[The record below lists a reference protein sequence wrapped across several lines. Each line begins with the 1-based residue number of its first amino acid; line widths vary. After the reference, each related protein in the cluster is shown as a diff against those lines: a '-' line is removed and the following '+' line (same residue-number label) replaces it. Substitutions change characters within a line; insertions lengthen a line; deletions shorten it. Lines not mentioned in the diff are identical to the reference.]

1 LKLKTENTKNP
12 PENSANGAN
21 FSEHTA
27 NNKENIMQNYWS
39 DPRKQNNYRL
49 DGQDNTQPEQPITP
63 MNNQMT
69 GPQQMLERVEN
80 NLYFY
85 LDIDRPTILNLN
97 KNIEA
102 LNNELIYQAIV
113 QKREPAN
120 IFLHINSYGGS
131 MFAGFS
137 AMDSI
142 LMSKVPVVTIVDGAA
157 ASAATFLSIV
167 GSQRLIKRNSYI
179 LMHQLSSGHWGTYE
193 NLKDD
198 MENMDKFMATVK
210 GIYKQFTKLPAKKIN
225 EILKHD
231 IWFSA
236 TEAKEYG
243 LVDEII

>member
-1 LKLKTENTKNP
+1 MTNSWSHPKKNFRFDIP
-12 PENSANGAN
+12 DQQDTQNCNPQFNGQLMSN
-21 FSEHTA
+21 
-27 NNKENIMQNYWS
+27 
-39 DPRKQNNYRL
+39 
-49 DGQDNTQPEQPITP
+49 QPMI
-63 MNNQMT
+63 
-69 GPQQMLERVEN
+69 ERVEN

-85 LDIDRPTILNLN
+85 LDIDRPSILNLN
-97 KNIEA
+97 KNLEA
-102 LNNELIYQAIV
+102 LNNELIFQAIV
-113 QKREPAN
+113 QKREPAK

-137 AMDSI
+137 AMDTI
-142 LMSKVPVVTIVDGAA
+142 LTSKVPVVTIVDGAC

-179 LMHQLSSGHWGTYE
+179 LMHQLSSAHWGTYE

-198 MENMDKFMATVK
+198 MENLDKFMTTVK
-210 GIYKQFTKLPAKKIN
+210 QIYKQFTKLPVKKIS

-236 TEAKEYG
+236 VEAKEYG